1 MYNIRGY
8 LFDLLIDAV
17 WLCLFI
23 VFAFSGA
30 IVGWVVFF
38 FWGFSLLSGVV
49 VDVAV
54 HMLLF
59 DESPQNVLVMPLG
72 QWKQS

>member
-1 MYNIRGY
+1 M
-8 LFDLLIDAV
+8 
-17 WLCLFI
+17 FI

-30 IVGWVVFF
+30 IVGWVVFLG
-38 FWGFSLLSGVV
+38 GFSLLSGVV

-54 HMLLF
+54 RMFVF
-59 DESPQNVLVMPLG
+59 DESLQNVLMMPLG